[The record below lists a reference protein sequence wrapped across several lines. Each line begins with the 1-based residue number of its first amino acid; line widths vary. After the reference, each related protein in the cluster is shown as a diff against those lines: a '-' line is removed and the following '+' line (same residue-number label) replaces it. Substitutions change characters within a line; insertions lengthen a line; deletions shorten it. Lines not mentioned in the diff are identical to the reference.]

1 MRIWWSGAMAVAA
14 AALVFGL
21 AQGPASAAG
30 DKATGEIKDRDGKS
44 LGTVEI
50 VATSA
55 GALIKLKLTGLPAG
69 PHAIHFHETGTC
81 EGDLSSAGAIYN
93 PLGATHGLLSEEG
106 PMAGDLTN
114 IHADASG
121 QVEAELL
128 EPVRQLEQ
136 GRRGID
142 LRRRRHV
149 ARDFREGRR
158 PSDGSGRKRGRAH
171 RLRCDNAGQ
180 IAEHPPSLGSSG
192 RA

>member
-1 MRIWWSGAMAVAA
+1 MRIWWSGAMAVVA
-14 AALVFGL
+14 AALAFGVT
-21 AQGPASAAG
+21 QGPAWAAG

-44 LGTVEI
+44 LGTAEI

-93 PLGATHGLLSEEG
+93 PLGASHGFLSEEG

-114 IHADASG
+114 IHADATG

-128 EPVRQLEQ
+128 SPFVNLSKDAEESIFDADGTSLVIFEKADDHQTDPE
-136 GRRGID
+136 GNSG
-142 LRRRRHV
+142 
-149 ARDFREGRR
+149 AR
-158 PSDGSGRKRGRAH
+158 
-171 RLRCDNAGQ
+171 
-180 IAEHPPSLGSSG
+180 IACGAITL
-192 RA
+192 AK